1 MPNSFAF
8 LVLALSPLICLVIFR
23 SMPPGRALIV
33 SLLSAYL
40 FLPPQPTAFDPPLL
54 PPLNKESLPNL
65 TVLILCLTLYRDRIQ
80 LLPESRMARVFLALF
95 ILSPLG
101 TTITNLDPVFFGR
114 IGLPGMGIK
123 DMVSTM
129 FRQVSIIAPFLLAR
143 SLLKTAEDQRD
154 LLLAFVAAGLI
165 YSIPM
170 LLEVRLSPQ
179 INIWVYGFFQH
190 SFEQMI
196 REGGFRPIV
205 FLYHGLWAA
214 FFIMGTVVSA
224 VILLRGEDGR
234 TKTYAMVA
242 AAYLLGVLVLCKS
255 LASLMYAILLVP
267 LLLFLPRRMQLLA
280 AMCLAVLTLSYPML
294 KSANLVPERQL
305 LEQAERISEDRAGSL
320 RYRLQNENVLLE
332 RALAKPLFG
341 WGSWGRN
348 LVLNPATGTPETV
361 ADGYWV
367 IILGVF
373 GWAGWL
379 AMFGLLLWPIFLL
392 WHKLRGS
399 VLQHASPYVAGM
411 ALFLALNVFDLLPN
425 ATLTPLTWL
434 WVGALLGYAERD
446 DIYVRSSKMKLK
458 SVM

>member
-1 MPNSFAF
+1 
-8 LVLALSPLICLVIFR
+8 
-23 SMPPGRALIV
+23 
-33 SLLSAYL
+33 
-40 FLPPQPTAFDPPLL
+40 
-54 PPLNKESLPNL
+54 
-65 TVLILCLTLYRDRIQ
+65 
-80 LLPESRMARVFLALF
+80 
-95 ILSPLG
+95 
-101 TTITNLDPVFFGR
+101 
-114 IGLPGMGIK
+114 
-123 DMVSTM
+123 
-129 FRQVSIIAPFLLAR
+129 
-143 SLLKTAEDQRD
+143 
-154 LLLAFVAAGLI
+154 
-165 YSIPM
+165 
-170 LLEVRLSPQ
+170 
-179 INIWVYGFFQH
+179 
-190 SFEQMI
+190 
-196 REGGFRPIV
+196 
-205 FLYHGLWAA
+205 
-214 FFIMGTVVSA
+214 
-224 VILLRGEDGR
+224 RGETGR

-242 AAYLLGVLVLCKS
+242 AAYLFGVLVLCKS
-255 LASLMYAILLVP
+255 LASLMYAILLLP
-267 LLLFLPRRMQLLA
+267 LLLFLPRRMQLLT
-280 AMCLAVLTLSYPML
+280 AMCLAILTLSYPML

-305 LEQAERISEDRAGSL
+305 LEQAEKISEDRAGSL
-320 RYRLQNENVLLE
+320 RYRLENENVLLE
-332 RALAKPLFG
+332 RALDKPLFG

-399 VLQHASPYVAGM
+399 VLEHASPYVTGM